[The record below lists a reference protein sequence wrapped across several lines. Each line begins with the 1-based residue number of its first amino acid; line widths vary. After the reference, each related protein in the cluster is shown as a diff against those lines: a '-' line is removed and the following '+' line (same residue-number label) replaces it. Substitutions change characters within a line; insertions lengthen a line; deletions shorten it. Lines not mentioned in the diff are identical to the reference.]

1 MRRRVKKIC
10 GDFVGVLSPQEFNKK
25 IMQVEEAVLDREAL
39 NLHLHIIIG
48 LGRYIRCGYY
58 HSEEIVDRG

>member
-1 MRRRVKKIC
+1 
-10 GDFVGVLSPQEFNKK
+10 
-25 IMQVEEAVLDREAL
+25 MQVEEAVLDREAL

-48 LGRYIRCGYY
+48 LGRYIRCGCY